1 MWRTKYVKKI
11 NSGQMS
17 VELSSQS
24 FNGTGNALVDSI
36 LQKFKM
42 IQAVII

>member
-1 MWRTKYVKKI
+1 
-11 NSGQMS
+11 MS

-24 FNGTGNALVDSI
+24 FNGTGNALVDAI